1 MAEQALQ
8 NSVDVEEIK
17 KFRQTVRTQVTN
29 SVSRLGNLL
38 DNNGIFFYHKVI
50 SEIKV
55 ELVETELREAFKRK
69 KRKYI
74 GILPIGGT
82 PPHSGP
88 KSWCTVP

>member
-38 DNNGIFFYHKVI
+38 AKKDGDLFDHKVI

-55 ELVETELREAFKRK
+55 EQVET
-69 KRKYI
+69 
-74 GILPIGGT
+74 
-82 PPHSGP
+82 
-88 KSWCTVP
+88 